1 MKRIL
6 FTLLALYF
14 AQAFAD
20 TPEEWIARANKA
32 IKTEIRASSNSIH
45 SKYSL
50 GSLQDASAILDSAL
64 ERFPYRIDIWLGQ
77 VQLNGEMEDCKAQAR
92 YFEKIHELL
101 KTKKDKCELKGG
113 QKIAD
118 ADKLLEGEFTIAA
131 RQHFDKENDACY
143 EMLARQMLKFL
154 PNSVEALNAM
164 SVVHMLQKNDSAIVY
179 LEKAHKLNPSDCIV
193 IHNIAEFYK
202 RKGNQKKHEEYTMKE
217 ALMCRQK

>member
-1 MKRIL
+1 MKKIL
-6 FTLLALYF
+6 FAILAVYF

-20 TPEEWIARANKA
+20 TPEEWITRANSV
-32 IKTEIRASSNSIH
+32 IKKEIRASSNSIH
-45 SKYSL
+45 SAYSL
-50 GSLQDASAILDSAL
+50 GSLQEASAILDSAL
-64 ERFPYRIDIWLGQ
+64 QRFPYRIDIWLGQ
-77 VQLNGEMEDCKAQAR
+77 VQLNGEMENCKVQTK
-92 YFEKIHELL
+92 YFEKIHDLL

-131 RQHFDKENDACY
+131 RKYFEIENDPCY
-143 EMLARQMLKFL
+143 EMLARQMLKYL

-164 SVVHMLQKNDSAIVY
+164 SVVHLLQQSDSAIVY
-179 LEKAHKLNPSDCIV
+179 LERAHKVNPTDCIV

-202 RKGNQKKHEEYTMKE
+202 RKGNTKKHEEYTMKE

>member
-20 TPEEWIARANKA
+20 TPEEWITRANKA

-77 VQLNGEMEDCKAQAR
+77 VQLNGEMENCKAQAR

-101 KTKKDKCELKGG
+101 TTKKDKCELKGG

>member
-1 MKRIL
+1 MKKILLAILAVL
-6 FTLLALYF
+6 FTQTL
-14 AQAFAD
+14 AD
-20 TPEEWIARANKA
+20 TPEEWITRANKA

-45 SKYSL
+45 SAYSL
-50 GSLQDASAILDSAL
+50 GSLQEASAILDSAL
-64 ERFPYRIDIWLGQ
+64 QRFPYRIDIWLGQ
-77 VQLNGEMEDCKAQAR
+77 VQLNGEMENCKAQAK
-92 YFEKIHELL
+92 YFEKINELL

-113 QKIAD
+113 KKIAD

-131 RQHFDKENDACY
+131 RQHFEKENDACY

-179 LEKAHKLNPSDCIV
+179 LEKAHKLNPTDCIV

-217 ALMCRQK
+217 ALICRQK

>member
-1 MKRIL
+1 
-6 FTLLALYF
+6 
-14 AQAFAD
+14 
-20 TPEEWIARANKA
+20 
-32 IKTEIRASSNSIH
+32 
-45 SKYSL
+45 
-50 GSLQDASAILDSAL
+50 
-64 ERFPYRIDIWLGQ
+64 
-77 VQLNGEMEDCKAQAR
+77 MENCKAQAR

-113 QKIAD
+113 QKIDNAD
-118 ADKLLEGEFTIAA
+118 ELLEKEFTIAA
-131 RQHFDKENDACY
+131 RQHFDKENDPCY

-164 SVVHMLQKNDSAIVY
+164 SVVHLLQKSDSAIVY